1 MKESV
6 QASSENTPMQ
16 WSEGPANL
24 AFDGDVNTGWHT
36 DYNTH
41 QGPYTIEWNLGGTYK
56 IGKVEY
62 TRKKTGAAGI
72 WKEIKIEVKNGET
85 GSWQTAYNGTIAE
98 TADGASTDIT
108 FEPVDA
114 SDVKVTVVKVMI
126 IQKENMLL
134 PEKSMFTLQQKK

>member
-1 MKESV
+1 MKKGKKGLALAMTLAVTMTSVPTAFALDGNAQPTKQPDNQLGQRDTKAISYKYTKLDQAPMKESV

-72 WKEIKIEVKNGET
+72 WKEIT
-85 GSWQTAYNGTIAE
+85 
-98 TADGASTDIT
+98 
-108 FEPVDA
+108 
-114 SDVKVTVVKVMI
+114 TVVV
-126 IQKENMLL
+126 
-134 PEKSMFTLQQKK
+134 

>member
-62 TRKKTGAAGI
+62 TRKEDRSCRNLEK
-72 WKEIKIEVKNGET
+72 KIKNLKVKKWRN
-85 GSWQTAYNGTIAE
+85 WQL
-98 TADGASTDIT
+98 ADCI
-108 FEPVDA
+108 
-114 SDVKVTVVKVMI
+114 
-126 IQKENMLL
+126 
-134 PEKSMFTLQQKK
+134 

>member
-1 MKESV
+1 M
-6 QASSENTPMQ
+6 
-16 WSEGPANL
+16 
-24 AFDGDVNTGWHT
+24 
-36 DYNTH
+36 
-41 QGPYTIEWNLGGTYK
+41 GGTYK

>member
-1 MKESV
+1 MKKGKKRPCIGNDTGSHNDFCANSFCAGWQCTATKQPDNQLGQRDTKAISYKYTKLDQAPMKESV

-62 TRKKTGAAGI
+62 TSITN
-72 WKEIKIEVKNGET
+72 IK
-85 GSWQTAYNGTIAE
+85 
-98 TADGASTDIT
+98 
-108 FEPVDA
+108 
-114 SDVKVTVVKVMI
+114 
-126 IQKENMLL
+126 
-134 PEKSMFTLQQKK
+134 